1 MYIYSTKCVLVYIQ
15 IENSTIL
22 NNKAQDKQI
31 SGSYTK
37 SYSEIVLRFLN
48 SFKFYAQISPQKSGL
63 FFYPL
68 NSLKSTVYW
77 IKNA

>member
-1 MYIYSTKCVLVYIQ
+1 MYIYSAKCVLVYIQ

-37 SYSEIVLRFLN
+37 SYSESVLRFIN
-48 SFKFYAQISPQKSGL
+48 SFKFYA
-63 FFYPL
+63 
-68 NSLKSTVYW
+68 
-77 IKNA
+77 